1 MPVMTCMHVL
11 INILFNIACSFYS
24 NYMFRSYLIILY
36 ATIAFAGGCQTVR
49 AQGNT
54 PVVISGYV
62 SDAATGERLAGVTV
76 VEANL
81 KRGTVTGE
89 NGFYSIQI
97 PSGSWSLQISYIG
110 YRPLI
115 KTGRSLSNAALNVE
129 MEQDDIQLDEV
140 VVEAQRRDENVRAP
154 AMGVVKLD
162 IKEIRIVPPFLGEVD
177 VVKALQLM
185 PGVQATS
192 EGSTGFSVRGG
203 NSDQNLI
210 LLDDAP
216 VYNSGHLLGFFSIFN
231 NDAVKDVTLYK
242 GDIPAA
248 YGGRLSSLLDIEMKE
263 GDMLKHSV
271 AGSVGTISSKLTV
284 DGPVVKERAS
294 FLVAGRRTYA
304 DVFLPLAKEE
314 DVRDSRLYFSDMN
327 MKLSVDINNSN
338 RVYFTGYSGK
348 DIFGADDAS
357 VSFGNTVGSLKWN
370 HRFSQNL
377 YMDAGLSYSRYSY
390 NIGYSDSD
398 SAGVESQ
405 SLAWT
410 SDVTDVQQR
419 IDFTHYINARHK
431 LNYGVSAIYHSFSPG
446 KISGSDGNI
455 DLSFNLPSTHAIES
469 GLYAGDEFKAS
480 ESLTLRYGIRFTTFH
495 NVGAATA
502 YTFDGNY
509 QHVDSVSYQAGDIYN
524 THSGVEP
531 RFAFTLLLNS
541 VSSVKGSYSH
551 TVQFVTLAQNSA
563 SGTPLNVWF
572 PASPN
577 IDPQLCDNISAG
589 YFRNFSSNMYE
600 VSGEAYY
607 KSLRNLIDFRDHAE
621 LFLNKY
627 LEGEVRKGKG
637 HSYGFEFL
645 MRKNRGVFTGWLG
658 YTYSRSFRIVPA
670 INNGKKYP
678 ALYDKPHT
686 INMVASYAPKRRLSF
701 SAAWTYATG
710 LPLTLPAGKAVIGNS
725 ILPVYSDRNS
735 YRMEDYHRL
744 DVSLTLKEKEKPG
757 RKWHSEL
764 NLSVYNV
771 YNRHNAWAVN
781 IVQDEDN
788 HYSSYA
794 EKTYLFAVLPALT
807 FNFNF

>member
-1 MPVMTCMHVL
+1 VL
-11 INILFNIACSFYS
+11 V
-24 NYMFRSYLIILY
+24 
-36 ATIAFAGGCQTVR
+36 AFAGCRQR
-49 AQGNT
+49 ACAQGNA
-54 PVVISGYV
+54 PVAISGYV

-76 VEANL
+76 VETNL
-81 KRGTVTGE
+81 KKGTVTDE
-89 NGFYSIQI
+89 NGFYSIHI
-97 PSGSWSLQISYIG
+97 PPGNWSLQVSYIG
-110 YRPLI
+110 YSPLI
-115 KTGRSLSNAALNVE
+115 KTGRSLSAATFNFE
-129 MEQDDIQLDEV
+129 MEHNDIQLGEV
-140 VVEAQRRDENVRAP
+140 VVEAQRRDENVRAA

-162 IKEIRIVPPFLGEVD
+162 IKEIRVIPPFLGEVD
-177 VVKALQLM
+177 VVRALQLM

-231 NDAVKDVTLYK
+231 NDAVNDVTLYK

-248 YGGRLSSLLDIEMKE
+248 YGGRLSSLLDVEMKE
-263 GDMLKHSV
+263 GDMTKHSV

-284 DGPVVKERAS
+284 DGPVVNDRTT
-294 FLVAGRRTYA
+294 FLIAGRRTYA
-304 DVFLPLAKEE
+304 DLFLPFAKDENLHGH
-314 DVRDSRLYFSDMN
+314 SLYFWDAN
-327 MKLSVDINNSN
+327 MKLSHVVNKSN
-338 RVYFTGYSGK
+338 RVYLTGYSGR
-348 DIFGADDAS
+348 DVFGTSDTRM
-357 VSFGNTVGSLKWN
+357 SFGNTTASLKWN
-370 HRFSQNL
+370 HVFSPNL
-377 YMDAGLSYSRYSY
+377 YMDAGLLFSRYNY
-390 NIGYSDSD
+390 NIGFEGSDSTGIG
-398 SAGVESQ
+398 AQ
-405 SLAWT
+405 SFTWA
-410 SDVTDVQQR
+410 SDVADVQQR
-419 IDFTHYINARHK
+419 LDFTHYINARHK
-431 LNYGVSAIYHSFSPG
+431 LQYGLSAIYHSFFPG
-446 KISGSDGNI
+446 KISGSDGNT
-455 DLSFNLPSTHAIES
+455 DFSLNLPSTHAVES
-469 GLYAGDEFKAS
+469 GVYASDEFKVS
-480 ESLTLRYGIRFTTFH
+480 ESLTLRYGIRLSMFQ
-495 NVGAATA
+495 NMGKATA
-502 YTFDGNY
+502 YTFDSNY
-509 QHVDSVSYQAGDIYN
+509 MPVDSVSYRAGDIYN
-524 THSGVEP
+524 THHGIEP
-531 RFAFTLLLNS
+531 RIAFTWLLNG

-551 TVQFVTLAQNSA
+551 TVQFVALAQNSA

-577 IDPQLCDNISAG
+577 IEPQLCNQFSTG
-589 YFRNFSSNMYE
+589 YFRNFRSNMYE
-600 VSGEAYY
+600 VSGEVYY

-645 MRKNRGVFTGWLG
+645 LRKNRGMFTGWLG

-686 INMVASYAPKRRLSF
+686 VNVVASYAPKKRLSL

-710 LPLTLPAGKAVIGNS
+710 LPLTLPAGRAVIGNT

-764 NLSVYNV
+764 NLSIYNI

-781 IVQDEDN
+781 IVQDEN
-788 HYSSYA
+788 NPYSSYA